1 MSHQQQALIA
11 PCWVSLAGGVGTQ
24 AAALVEAPNAGC
36 CKGDPRRGCPC
47 PLTLKFLVPHR
58 SIGWQ

>member
-11 PCWVSLAGGVGTQ
+11 PCWVGLAGGVGTQ

-36 CKGDPRRGCPC
+36 CKGGPR
-47 PLTLKFLVPHR
+47 LTP
-58 SIGWQ
+58 SCE